1 MNRFKKIFGGMSG
14 SNDPRYRTASPL
26 ALTLGCASSGG
37 KMVFFVMMMMT
48 GYVANTGFGVA
59 VALTGILTTIKAW
72 LDGGI
77 DPFLAAIFDKMKVGK
92 FGKIRVFLAIGYV
105 IQAACAI
112 LMFNVL
118 AGRFTGIAGV
128 AVYIVLYFL
137 FVIGYSVMSIGGTS
151 IPTILTNDPKQR
163 PFMNFVQMIYR
174 YVGPIL
180 ISNVLNLVVL
190 PRYGNQISAEMLREA
205 CFWYCGFALLFVV
218 MAFIGVSKVDT
229 PEVLGALLSDENGNQ
244 KSVSVKDMLRMVR
257 DNKPLR
263 CYLVTGIT
271 DKIASNTNS
280 QTVISTL
287 LNGVLI
293 CSYQTANT
301 LNNASTVI
309 GFVFAFMGGVFI
321 AKWGAKKATTLT
333 SWVSIGIN
341 TLLAILCFVL
351 GPTGMSK
358 IGAGG
363 FVMFLYM
370 ALNMGKSA
378 STMILST
385 AEGMMR
391 SDITD
396 YELERSGNYM
406 PGTVGAIYTF
416 SEQIIAS
423 FGATI
428 ASLAVAAIGYTTTM
442 PQLGDNAT
450 WSVLWVV
457 QLICFGMPILGWLA
471 NIIAMKFYE
480 LDKERMVEV
489 QTSIAE
495 RKKIA
500 RQAAGK

>member
-1 MNRFKKIFGGMSG
+1 M
-14 SNDPRYRTASPL
+14 
-26 ALTLGCASSGG
+26 
-37 KMVFFVMMMMT
+37 
-48 GYVANTGFGVA
+48 
-59 VALTGILTTIKAW
+59 
-72 LDGGI
+72 
-77 DPFLAAIFDKMKVGK
+77 
-92 FGKIRVFLAIGYV
+92 
-105 IQAACAI
+105 
-112 LMFNVL
+112 
-118 AGRFTGIAGV
+118 
-128 AVYIVLYFL
+128 
-137 FVIGYSVMSIGGTS
+137 
-151 IPTILTNDPKQR
+151 
-163 PFMNFVQMIYR
+163 
-174 YVGPIL
+174 
-180 ISNVLNLVVL
+180 
-190 PRYGNQISAEMLREA
+190 
-205 CFWYCGFALLFVV
+205 
-218 MAFIGVSKVDT
+218 
-229 PEVLGALLSDENGNQ
+229 SDESGKQ
-244 KSVSVKDMLRMVR
+244 KSIKVKDMFAMVKS
-257 DNKPLR
+257 NKPLR
-263 CYLVTGIT
+263 CYMITGIT
-271 DKIASNTNS
+271 DKIATNTNK
-280 QTVISTL
+280 QQIITTL
-287 LNGVLI
+287 LNGILI
-293 CSYQTANT
+293 GSYQTANT
-301 LNNASTVI
+301 INNASTVI
-309 GFVFAFMGGVFI
+309 GFVFAFMGGIFI

-333 SWVSIGIN
+333 SWASIGIN

-500 RQAAGK
+500 RQTAGK